1 MAAKLLFFFC
11 RTALLLL
18 MHLLVNRRGWRH
30 FFTNLIPADM
40 TGNTNGLIQ
49 VLHALGN
56 TKSPLTVEHIV
67 PYMRHEDEEVRLTAV
82 TALRFFTGRLNIQ
95 QHLLDIVD
103 HSSATMV
110 EAVIHALR
118 DGYEEYRE
126 MPPLNQEL
134 IESLANITIH
144 LGNLYLQEELVY
156 FLRIVGTPSALTLV
170 DLVVS
175 SRGEQARLKRAT
187 SVWDTV
193 SSDYDIIS
201 PLSERKTDV
210 NNFPSHQSYLWSKAI
225 GKYTGDYRVYV
236 KSAVGLFAGG
246 NKCKCD
252 FKTLGKAVVRGHLL
266 EYEADAVKIILLAVK
281 HDGTIKGKAYVKF
294 AQSVL
299 LDVDL
304 TQSRTYQLPQYKL
317 VTLFPNLSYTFIVY
331 GVPVTLAAGLRVN
344 IGGQVVARLG
354 VSDTGGLLGTVTF
367 TPNVTATVDAE
378 ASATLLVSIVNP
390 IAYII

>member
-1 MAAKLLFFFC
+1 
-11 RTALLLL
+11 
-18 MHLLVNRRGWRH
+18 
-30 FFTNLIPADM
+30 M
-40 TGNTNGLIQ
+40 TGNTNGLIL

-56 TKSPLTVEHIV
+56 TKSPLAVEHIV

-110 EAVIHALR
+110 EAIIHALR

-134 IESLANITIH
+134 IESLANITI
-144 LGNLYLQEELVY
+144 NLSNFYLQEELVY
-156 FLRIVGTPSALTLV
+156 FLKIVGTPSALTQV

-175 SRGEQARLKRAT
+175 SRGEQARLKRDT

-201 PLSERKTDV
+201 PLSERQADV
-210 NNFPSHQSYLWSKAI
+210 NNFPSHQSYLWSKTI
-225 GKYTGDYRVYV
+225 GKDTGDYRVYV

-246 NKCKCD
+246 NKSKCD

-266 EYEADAVKIILLAVK
+266 GYEADAVKICLLAVK
-281 HDGTIKGKAYVKF
+281 HDGTI
-294 AQSVL
+294 
-299 LDVDL
+299 
-304 TQSRTYQLPQYKL
+304 
-317 VTLFPNLSYTFIVY
+317 
-331 GVPVTLAAGLRVN
+331 
-344 IGGQVVARLG
+344 
-354 VSDTGGLLGTVTF
+354 
-367 TPNVTATVDAE
+367 
-378 ASATLLVSIVNP
+378 
-390 IAYII
+390 